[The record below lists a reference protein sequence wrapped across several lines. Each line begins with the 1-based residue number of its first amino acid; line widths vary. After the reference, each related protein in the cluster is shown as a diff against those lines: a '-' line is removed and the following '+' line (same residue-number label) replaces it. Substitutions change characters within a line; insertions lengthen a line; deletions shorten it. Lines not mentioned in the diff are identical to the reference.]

1 MMMMSGSHGELPL
14 SFDDIGMSSHSL
26 DVFHGPDVVPSS
38 PSFADEEEF
47 IVEVERRFLLWY
59 KCIRRTKPV
68 TIDQVRTGNHCALSL
83 YDGQHSAEMLEDK
96 IEIGEITFTL
106 RSDAS
111 SEAAWSQSSTAYSH
125 NEYERHRVGEHYQP
139 LSTNM
144 VRRFV
149 VQGPRANP

>member
-1 MMMMSGSHGELPL
+1 MTRY
-14 SFDDIGMSSHSL
+14 SL
-26 DVFHGPDVVPSS
+26 
-38 PSFADEEEF
+38 AD
-47 IVEVERRFLLWY
+47 
-59 KCIRRTKPV
+59 
-68 TIDQVRTGNHCALSL
+68 CALSL
-83 YDGQHSAEMLEDK
+83 YDGQHSTEMLEDK

-125 NEYERHRVGEHYQP
+125 NEYEQHRVGEHYQP